1 MSNKRPKRFC
11 DETCWTGSLLKKI
24 GGCITFFTLRVK
36 ITSCPCLE
44 RSGLKLVFHWKAHS
58 FVLSKFAQSCLAAAF
73 GSLIIVNKKRSSA
86 ESFGFDWRF
95 SVRSF
100 KSRGPR
106 TEPCATLHFPQ
117 KYKLLSGPNNKG
129 DWNNWRNW
137 KIFRWKII
145 GLHGINKVGG
155 IFAWNK

>member
-1 MSNKRPKRFC
+1 MFLWWNLLNRFQV
-11 DETCWTGSLLKKI
+11 T
-24 GGCITFFTLRVK
+24 GCITFFTLRVK

-44 RSGLKLVFHWKAHS
+44 RSRLKLIFYWKAHS
-58 FVLSKFAQSCLAAAF
+58 VILSKLAQSCLAAAF
-73 GSLIIVNKKRSSA
+73 GSLIIVNKKWWSA
-86 ESFGFDWRF
+86 ERFGFDWRF

-106 TEPCATLHFPQ
+106 TEPCETLHSPP

-129 DWNNWRNW
+129 DWNNSRSW

-145 GLHGINKVGG
+145 GLYGINKVGG